1 MYNLLISYSRK
12 PSEDVKV
19 LNLGNHIQLT
29 KEEPSSEIDDV
40 RVIQRLTGELQ
51 EGSTDMNQ
59 TWHISCEVSLYLL
72 SCGRNVSHISYV
84 KSVLFHTINFH
95 SAVK

>member
-1 MYNLLISYSRK
+1 MYNLLIFYSHE

-29 KEEPSSEIDDV
+29 KEEPSSGKDDV
-40 RVIQRLTGELQ
+40 KVIQRLTGELQ

-59 TWHISCEVSLYLL
+59 TWHISCEVSLYYYHA
-72 SCGRNVSHISYV
+72 VSM
-84 KSVLFHTINFH
+84 
-95 SAVK
+95 